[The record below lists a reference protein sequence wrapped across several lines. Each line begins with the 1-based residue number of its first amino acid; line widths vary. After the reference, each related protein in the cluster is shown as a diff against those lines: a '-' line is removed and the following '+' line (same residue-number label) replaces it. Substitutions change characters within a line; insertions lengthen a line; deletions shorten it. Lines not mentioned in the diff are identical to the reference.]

1 MTRAHLTISRIL
13 PNDTPQIAMPP
24 GCAPARPACRITR
37 PSRPLAIVTIV
48 PTLRGKPRAHYGRI
62 LIGPKHAAAVVRRF
76 RTAKLGEFGGFLTFA
91 ITGERQDG

>member
-1 MTRAHLTISRIL
+1 MTRASLVI
-13 PNDTPQIAMPP
+13 TPPP
-24 GCAPARPACRITR
+24 LALSPGRPDRSAPARK
-37 PSRPLAIVTIV
+37 PLAIVTIV